1 MKIYIVSQYP
11 YPQHLIYPIPV
22 FVGYANAL
30 HEAKLHRWTES
41 DIYQY
46 ELTERFPEI
55 PIDKVYYVKGI
66 RYDDLVSEKETAK
79 GEYEKISPA
88 ILFNKYGAV
97 RQYIREEVKKTPM
110 IKGVQISE
118 SYLSL

>member
-1 MKIYIVSQYP
+1 MKIYMVSQYP

-22 FVGYANAL
+22 FVGYASAL

-66 RYDDLVSEKETAK
+66 RYTAK
-79 GEYEKISPA
+79 GEYEKISPT

-97 RQYIREEVKKTPM
+97 RRYIREEVKKTPM

-118 SYLSL
+118 SYLSFQG